1 MKKLMSLV
9 LILIMLTTITN
20 YADTTTNV
28 SVTSMD
34 NVESIMAFTEK
45 ENTILKGVFEKYENN
60 TLYVQLE
67 KNDHLT
73 SLYDADELFKSLEDT
88 YEANEE
94 IILYAEYGEAT
105 FQLIDV
111 LPKNTREING
121 QIKSIEKE
129 NFDILSGDIIETYEV
144 LNSDRGFVNNQFV
157 KGYVSEKGTY
167 LMPTI
172 DTSNQKYDT
181 FGKLIEK
188 NIIIDGEALNKN
200 STVVNGHLM
209 IPLRE
214 TLETLGYEIK
224 WNNDTRSV
232 DIKKS
237 NQWTSIKINDNSY
250 FKNKMAPQ
258 PLSHAPVIIDGS
270 TFIPVEFLNVI
281 LDLGLLVNEGNLTV
295 SENDMAI
302 HSGHIQKIKY
312 KADGKIS
319 ITISSKEMPD
329 TLSDLTIIHASTDT
343 TYFNTSLEQGKLIH
357 VISPPVMTMSLP
369 GQTSGLVIY

>member
-60 TLYVQLE
+60 TLFIQLD
-67 KNDHLT
+67 KNEHLT
-73 SLYDADELFKSLEDT
+73 NLYDPKGLFKTLENT
-88 YEANEE
+88 YQVEEE
-94 IILYAEYGEAT
+94 IILYAEHGEAT
-105 FQLIDV
+105 FQLINI
-111 LPKNTREING
+111 LPKDSQEIYG
-121 QIKSIEKE
+121 QIKSIKEEK
-129 NFDILSGDIIETYEV
+129 FDILSGDIIETYEV

-250 FKNKMAPQ
+250 FKNKMASQ
-258 PLSHAPVIIDGS
+258 TLSHAPVIIDGS

-281 LDLGLLVNEGNLTV
+281 LDLGLSVNEGNLTV

>member
-1 MKKLMSLV
+1 MKKLMGLV
-9 LILIMLTTITN
+9 LILIMLTTVTN
-20 YADTTTNV
+20 YADTTTTV
-28 SVTSMD
+28 SETTMND
-34 NVESIMAFTEK
+34 TESIMAFTEK
-45 ENTILKGVFEKYENN
+45 ENTILKGSFEKYENN
-60 TLYVQLE
+60 TLYLQLE

-105 FQLIDV
+105 FLLVDI
-111 LPKNTREING
+111 LPKATQEIHG

-129 NFDILSGDIIETYEV
+129 TFDILSGDIVETYQV
-144 LNSDRGFVNNQFV
+144 LNHDRDFVKDQFV
-157 KGYVSEKGTY
+157 KGYVSEQGTY

-188 NIIIDGEALNKN
+188 NIVINGETLKKN
-200 STVVNGHLM
+200 STVVNGNLM

-214 TLETLGYEIK
+214 TLETLGYKVK

-232 DIKKS
+232 EINKS
-237 NQWTSIKINDNSY
+237 NQWTTIKINENSY

-270 TFIPVEFLNVI
+270 TYIPVEFLNII
-281 LDLGLLVNEGNLTV
+281 LDLGLSVNEGNLTIT
-295 SENDMAI
+295 ENDMAI
-302 HSGHIQKIKY
+302 HSGHIQTIDY

-319 ITISSKEMPD
+319 ITLSSKEMPD
-329 TLSDLTIIHASTDT
+329 SLSDLTIIHASTDT
-343 TYFNTSLEQGKLIH
+343 TYFNTSLEQGKLVH

-369 GQTSGLVIY
+369 GQTSGVVIY